1 MRPRDAGAVFIR
13 DSGLR
18 ITKRRKE
25 ASLRFIIRKS
35 FCPASEQ
42 DVSFNKKLEMRDE
55 IGLAQ
60 RR

>member
-1 MRPRDAGAVFIR
+1 MKNAECRNKTEAFTFRFSSFILLH
-13 DSGLR
+13 SP
-18 ITKRRKE
+18 
-25 ASLRFIIRKS
+25 FQ
-35 FCPASEQ
+35 CPASEQ

>member
-1 MRPRDAGAVFIR
+1 M
-13 DSGLR
+13 
-18 ITKRRKE
+18 
-25 ASLRFIIRKS
+25 RKS

-42 DVSFNKKLEMRDE
+42 DVSFDEKLEMRDE